1 MDDISKSNILICDDS
16 VSNVMLL
23 KALLESEGYCSVKT
37 LTDPTLVLPTLEE
50 SDYDLLLLDIEMP
63 VMDGFAVM
71 KQVASSSL
79 IKKMFPIL
87 VITGSKKIEVRN
99 RALALGAQDFINKPI
114 DQVETVLRVH
124 NILKVYSAFKVQE
137 NAVGQL
143 EKLVLARTQELS
155 EANTFLIERL
165 AMAAELR
172 DKETGKHVLRVGQ
185 YARILAEACGMMPEL
200 CYLIEKASPL
210 HDVGKIGIPD
220 AILLKP
226 GPLDK
231 KERETMN
238 SHAEM
243 GAKLLRSH
251 SSMLVSMAS
260 SIALSHH
267 ERWDG
272 AGYPS
277 GLMGESIPI
286 EGRITAI
293 ADVFDALTTVRPY
306 KEAWELEDALDYL
319 RNNSG
324 THFDPALVRLF
335 EENLDK
341 VLDIK
346 HSYID
351 EESNLIEFKQHYSS
365 KKHMQPNYSRKP
377 ITPNSS
383 KKPITP
389 TINSVTEN
397 TCLERSSTD
406 ASK

>member
-1 MDDISKSNILICDDS
+1 MDDISRSKILICDDS
-16 VSNVMLL
+16 VTNVLLL
-23 KALLESEGYCSVKT
+23 KALLESEGYSSVNS
-37 LTDPTLVLPTLEE
+37 LTDPTQVLPTLEE

-63 VMDGFAVM
+63 LMDGFEVM
-71 KQVASSSL
+71 KQIENSAS

-87 VITGSKKIEVRN
+87 VITGSQKKEVRN

-114 DQVETVLRVH
+114 DQVETVLRVQ
-124 NILKVYSAFKVQE
+124 NILKVYSAYRVQE
-137 NAVGQL
+137 NTVEQL
-143 EKLVLARTQELS
+143 EKLVQARTQELS

-185 YARILAEACGMMPEL
+185 YARLLAEASGLTSEL
-200 CYLIEKASPL
+200 CFLIEKASPL

-231 KERETMN
+231 EERKTMN

-251 SSMLVSMAS
+251 SSMLVSMAA

-272 AGYPS
+272 TGYPT

-293 ADVFDALTTVRPY
+293 ADVFDALTTIRPY
-306 KEAWELEDALDYL
+306 KVAWEVENALDYL
-319 RNNSG
+319 RDNSG
-324 THFDPALVRLF
+324 THFDPTLVRLF
-335 EENLDK
+335 EENMDK
-341 VLDIK
+341 VLEIK
-346 HSYID
+346 RNYVD
-351 EESNLIEFKQHYSS
+351 EENNLLEFKQHYSS
-365 KKHMQPNYSRKP
+365 KKLIQP
-377 ITPNSS
+377 
-383 KKPITP
+383 
-389 TINSVTEN
+389 SVKSATEN
-397 TCLERSSTD
+397 TDLESSSTEV
-406 ASK
+406 SR

>member
-1 MDDISKSNILICDDS
+1 MDDISNSNILICDDS
-16 VSNVMLL
+16 VTNVMLL

-37 LTDPTLVLPTLEE
+37 LTDPTQVLPTLEE
-50 SDYDLLLLDIEMP
+50 SDHDLLLLDIEMP
-63 VMDGFAVM
+63 LMDGFAVM
-71 KQVASSSL
+71 KQIENSSL
-79 IKKMFPIL
+79 VKKMFPIL
-87 VITGSKKIEVRN
+87 VITGSQKKEVRN

-114 DQVETVLRVH
+114 DQVETVLRVQ
-124 NILKVYSAFKVQE
+124 NILKVYSAYKVQE
-137 NAVGQL
+137 NTVEQL

-231 KERETMN
+231 EERKTMN

-243 GAKLLRSH
+243 GAELLRSH
-251 SSMLVSMAS
+251 SSLLVSMAS

-277 GLMGESIPI
+277 GLSGESIPI

-293 ADVFDALTTVRPY
+293 ADVFDALTTIRPY
-306 KEAWELEDALDYL
+306 KEAWKLEDALEYL
-319 RNNSG
+319 RENAG
-324 THFDPALVRLF
+324 THFDPTLVRLF
-335 EENLDK
+335 EESLDK
-341 VLDIK
+341 VLEIK
-346 HSYID
+346 HDYLD
-351 EESNLIEFKQHYSS
+351 AESNLLEFKQHYSLRNPMPS
-365 KKHMQPNYSRKP
+365 TVNTVP
-377 ITPNSS
+377 
-383 KKPITP
+383 
-389 TINSVTEN
+389 EN
-397 TCLERSSTD
+397 TTLERSSTD